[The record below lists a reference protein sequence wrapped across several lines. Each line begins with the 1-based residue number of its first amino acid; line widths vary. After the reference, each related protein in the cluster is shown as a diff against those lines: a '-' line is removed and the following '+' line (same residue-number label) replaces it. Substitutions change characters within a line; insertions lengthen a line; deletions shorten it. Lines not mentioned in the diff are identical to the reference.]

1 MMVPF
6 VHVVICGYG
15 AIMVFAA
22 MIFATMIFVIMIYI
36 IMIYVIMIYIIMIY
50 IIMIFII
57 MIFVIMIHVGIV
69 NSISQVVEGRRVM
82 LWLGSHLRQ
91 VNFIPVSSSSF
102 ILQSI

>member
-36 IMIYVIMIYIIMIY
+36 IMIYV
-50 IIMIFII
+50 
-57 MIFVIMIHVGIV
+57 GIV

-91 VNFIPVSSSSF
+91 VNFIPISSSSF

>member
-6 VHVVICGYG
+6 VDVVICGYG
-15 AIMVFAA
+15 AIMV
-22 MIFATMIFVIMIYI
+22 FATMIFVIMIYI
-36 IMIYVIMIYIIMIY
+36 IMIY
-50 IIMIFII
+50 
-57 MIFVIMIHVGIV
+57 VGIV